1 MSDTPAPHPRML
13 FSRDELPALR
23 ERAQEGLRG
32 RMLERLVHACECF
45 LDSSHPQYFDF
56 RERRRDLWQQR
67 SGIFTVLPSLN
78 ALATAHVFTGREEY
92 AECARDAVMAIIDE
106 GLADTHSLAYG
117 NLNEGWRHGPGH
129 DKGKSAQ
136 AVAWIYDTCSE
147 HFSPEQRARLGDY
160 ATESIEFAA
169 EHRTF
174 DQAQI
179 ANNRG
184 IAGIM
189 VPFIYSLVLEEEAEL
204 PEVPPLMVNAAV
216 NIERYLFLS
225 FDGDGAPYEGPG
237 YAGRLPFVVWLA
249 EAIRRR
255 GGPDLLTNDRFERFL
270 EYLLYELIPG
280 TDSVNNLN
288 DARIPCGS
296 VAGCLH
302 LMGSER
308 GALLPWLAQ
317 RLDLHPARTANWL
330 DGDDWEPG
338 DFDLASLL
346 PFLLYWDDDAP
357 TRPPQELG
365 YPLSHC
371 FATRG
376 VASMRSGWGDDDA
389 LVSHFSGRQEL
400 YCHRQ
405 GDFNHVS
412 FYALGEPFLVDA
424 GYGPATRDLSQ
435 PLDRWFGL
443 TSAHNCVL
451 IDGMEQRGVLESPG
465 WAEGRILDFQH
476 SEAFDTA
483 LGDASSCTGP
493 DHRVRRSLRRVAF
506 VRHAP
511 LPFLAVLDVN
521 EKDGEP
527 FLAECLW
534 TTDPDASFEVEN
546 RGAVIRGRDSDCQVS
561 VLWPLDAKIS
571 VGESFGRPQLKVSV
585 EERVVEIVTLLCPFR
600 RGETPPSLSCVREA
614 EGQFLV
620 ACEENGQTARLR
632 LTAITSGPLR
642 KPVPSVLV

>member
-1 MSDTPAPHPRML
+1 MPDAPGPHPRLL
-13 FSRDELPALR
+13 FGKEDIPALR
-23 ERAQEGLRG
+23 EWAQEGLRG

-45 LDSSHPQYFDF
+45 LDSSHPQHFDF
-56 RERRRDLWQQR
+56 RERRRELWQQR
-67 SGIFTVLPSLN
+67 SGIFAVLPTLN
-78 ALATAHVFTGREEY
+78 ALATAYVFTGREEF
-92 AECARDAVMAIIDE
+92 AECVRDAVMTIIDE
-106 GLADTHSLAYG
+106 GLADVHSLAYG
-117 NLNEGWRHGPGH
+117 NTNEGWRHGPGH
-129 DKGKSAQ
+129 DKGKFAQ
-136 AVAWIYDTCSE
+136 AIAWTYDTCS
-147 HFSPEQRARLGDY
+147 HCFSPEQRARLGDY
-160 ATESIEFAA
+160 ATESIELAA

-184 IAGIM
+184 VAGIM
-189 VPFIYSLVLEEEAEL
+189 VPFIYSLVLEGESEL
-204 PEVPPLMVNAAV
+204 PEVTPLMVNAVV

-237 YAGRLPFVVWLA
+237 YAGRLSFVTWLA
-249 EAIRRR
+249 DAIRRR

-270 EYLLYELIPG
+270 DYLLYELIPG
-280 TDSVNNLN
+280 TDSVNDLN
-288 DARIPCGS
+288 DTRIPCGS

-302 LMGSER
+302 LMGTES
-308 GALLPWLAQ
+308 GALLPWLAR
-317 RLDLHPARTANWL
+317 RLDLHPERTASWL
-330 DGDDWEPG
+330 NGEDWEPG
-338 DFDLASLL
+338 DFDLASFL
-346 PFLLYWDDDAP
+346 PFLLHWDDDAP
-357 TRPPQELG
+357 VRTPQELG

-371 FATRG
+371 FTTRG
-376 VASMRSGWGDDDA
+376 VASMRSGWDDDDA

-405 GDFNHVS
+405 GDFNHLS

-424 GYGPATRDLSQ
+424 GYGPPFRELAQ
-435 PLDRWFGL
+435 PVDRWFGL

-451 IDGMEQRGVLESPG
+451 IDGMEQRGVIESPG

-476 SEAFDTA
+476 SEAFDTS

-493 DHRVRRSLRRVAF
+493 DHRVKRSLRRVAF
-506 VRHAP
+506 VRGAP

-534 TTDPDASFEVEN
+534 ITDPDATLETDD
-546 RGAVIRGRDSDCQVS
+546 RGAVIQGKENDCQVC
-561 VLWPLDAKIS
+561 VLWPLDAQIS
-571 VGESFGRPQLKVSV
+571 MGESFGRPQLKIAV
-585 EERVVEIVTLLCPFR
+585 EERVAEMVTLFCPIR
-600 RGETPPSLSCVREA
+600 RGETPPVFSCAREA

-620 ACEENGQTARLR
+620 TCDQNGQTVTLR

-642 KPVPSVLV
+642 KPVHSELV